1 MALTHLLDTSVFCQP
16 IKPRP
21 LAPVIQRWE
30 ALGDSALAI
39 SVLCQAEVLYGIALK
54 NSSRLR
60 EAYEAVLAGR
70 LPVLPVDEAVS
81 QTYAKMRAALEN
93 SGRRV
98 PDVDLLIAST
108 AKSHGLILTTL
119 NIRHFSLIPDLA
131 MEDWS
136 LSFTA

>member
-21 LAPVIQRWE
+21 LTPVMQRWE

-54 NSSRLR
+54 GSSRLR
-60 EAYEAVLAGR
+60 EAYEAVLAKR
-70 LPVLPVDEAVS
+70 LPVLPVDEAVGR
-81 QTYAKMRAALEN
+81 TYAEMRAALEK

-119 NIRHFSLIPDLA
+119 NVRHFSLIPDLA